1 MKNYIEVE
9 NKYTDEDGAV
19 NVDVYCAVRP
29 TPNWIEDERYDDSKI
44 LAFLTPWV
52 LAPGEWNIR
61 LYDRVEIA
69 GLRKLLDAIEAEMEG
84 EGR

>member
-29 TPNWIEDERYDDSKI
+29 TPSRVELEDHRTLD
-44 LAFLTPWV
+44 FLSPWV
-52 LAPGEWNIR
+52 LFPDE
-61 LYDRVEIA
+61 DVVRVYGREEID
-69 GLRKLLDAIEAEMEG
+69 GIRKLLDAVEAEMEA
-84 EGR
+84 EEK